1 MVSISVAVKKKK
13 KKKYQQRDART
24 VEKKHHFFVYQLLF
38 SLPSP
43 FLSDTVA
50 SNQAS
55 PSELF
60 LSTTTV
66 SPSPPPL
73 FFVYLYP
80 HRQRRA
86 AKQRRRVELTAC
98 SLEIQKGKTLYAVC
112 GRNVFVPFANKA
124 RRVEQII
131 LQRRPG
137 LYSTWPACLP
147 ACARLKR
154 FVGETWGET

>member
-13 KKKYQQRDART
+13 KRNTNKEMRVPWRRNTIFSFISFYSPSPLLFCPTQSP
-24 VEKKHHFFVYQLLF
+24 VIKHHPPNF
-38 SLPSP
+38 SSP
-43 FLSDTVA
+43 RRPF
-50 SNQAS
+50 
-55 PSELF
+55 P
-60 LSTTTV
+60 
-66 SPSPPPL
+66 PSPPPL

-86 AKQRRRVELTAC
+86 VKQRRRVELTAC